1 MKQFYLVLLSAFLVS
16 MWSCKKERVEG
27 DGPVVTET
35 RSANNFS
42 GIDLR
47 VAANVYYKQD
57 SVYKLEVSAQ
67 QNILDVM
74 ETYVSNGKLVV
85 KFENDKRVRS
95 HDPITVAVSGPSLS
109 SVRLSGSGNV
119 NAMGKLSPA
128 SMEIDISGSGDI
140 FITELNTSWLDA
152 DISGS
157 GNIRI
162 GSGSAT
168 EEKLAISGSGNI
180 DLTNVQA
187 VKAKSKTS
195 GSGDIRLSVSQ
206 SLDVTISG
214 SGSVYYKGNPIINT
228 NISGSGKVIHF

>member
-1 MKQFYLVLLSAFLVS
+1 MKQIYLILLSALSLS
-16 MWSCKKERVEG
+16 MWSCTKERIEG
-27 DGPVVTET
+27 DGPVVSET
-35 RSANNFS
+35 RPVNNFS

-47 VAANVYYKQD
+47 VSANVYYKQD
-57 SVYKLEVSAQ
+57 TVYKLEVSAQ

-85 KFENDKRVRS
+85 KFENDVRVHS
-95 HDPITVAVSGPSLS
+95 HDPIVVMVSGPSLS
-109 SVRLSGSGNV
+109 SIRLSGSGNV
-119 NAMGKLSPA
+119 NAAGKLLPA
-128 SMEIDISGSGDI
+128 TMDVDISGSGDI
-140 FITELNTSWLDA
+140 FIAELNTAWLDA
-152 DISGS
+152 NISGS
-157 GNIRI
+157 GNITI

-168 EEKLAISGSGNI
+168 EEKLTISGSGNI

-187 VKAKSKTS
+187 TKAKTKTS

-214 SGSVYYKGNPIINT
+214 SGSVYYKGNPYINT

>member
-1 MKQFYLVLLSAFLVS
+1 MKHLNLVFFFALAVFLS
-16 MWSCKKERVEG
+16 SCEKVEG
-27 DGPVVTET
+27 DGPVMTET
-35 RSANNFS
+35 RSTSNFS

-47 VAANVYYKQD
+47 VSANVYFKKD

-85 KFENDKRVRS
+85 KFENDVRVRS
-95 HDPITVAVSGPSLS
+95 HDPITVTVSGPTLS

-119 NAMGKLSPA
+119 NAMGQLNPA

-140 FITELNTSWLDA
+140 FISELNTGWLDA
-152 DISGS
+152 NISGS
-157 GNIRI
+157 GNIKI

-168 EEKLAISGSGNI
+168 EEKLKISGSGNI
-180 DLTNVQA
+180 DLTTIQA
-187 VKAKSKTS
+187 TKATTKTS
-195 GSGDIRLSVSQ
+195 GSGDIRLMVSQ
-206 SLDVTISG
+206 HLDVTISG
-214 SGSVYYKGNPIINT
+214 SGSVYYKGNPYINT